1 MEIIKKCT
9 KCGLEKPLDEFVKDN
24 RRKDGHSTI
33 CKECKRAY
41 DRERYAKIKNNPD
54 FHKKKLE
61 HGAKYRAAH
70 KDEIRKYSE
79 EYNMRPEVIERK
91 SEWYYKKVISRSISE
106 ILQDMISR
114 AKYRAEEK
122 SIPFSITKE
131 DLVYTEICPLLEI
144 PLNWKGGP
152 RDNDTPSLD
161 RIIPQLG
168 YIPGNVRIISNLAN
182 MMKNS
187 ANFSQLITFAKN
199 INNYLENK
207 DIVQSIEKSKE
218 SIELEDKEP
227 LS

>member
-1 MEIIKKCT
+1 
-9 KCGLEKPLDEFVKDN
+9 
-24 RRKDGHSTI
+24 
-33 CKECKRAY
+33 
-41 DRERYAKIKNNPD
+41 
-54 FHKKKLE
+54 
-61 HGAKYRAAH
+61 
-70 KDEIRKYSE
+70 
-79 EYNMRPEVIERK
+79 
-91 SEWYYKKVISRSISE
+91 
-106 ILQDMISR
+106 MISR

-152 RDNDTPSLD
+152 REDNTPSLD
-161 RIIPQLG
+161 RVIPELG

-182 MMKNS
+182 MMKSS

-207 DIVQSIEKSKE
+207 DIVQSIEKNKE